1 MPRQLDRQLTAPE
14 RSKLAREASRLAK
27 AFSRAADRYPGDE
40 AGFLAEAEIALE
52 GAVRKL
58 GSPPLDKRREMILI
72 TGRADTVFNRLVVE
86 WEAPGQM
93 SGSRKHRANRHAIG
107 QVRRYIDGLVEKDRR
122 EPDRLAGVACD
133 GRFMIFARY
142 RAGRWIVDDPVA
154 VDDRSAEQLLTS
166 ILAARTGRALTA
178 ENLLKDFSK
187 NLLSKQ
193 LSRALLDQLN
203 SELGHSPD
211 GLTAQLYSQWERLFA
226 VATGVTGEAG
236 SLKADAKKALAA
248 AFGYRAAEIDPARA
262 LFALQTYFAVVTKL
276 IATLALSLFVE
287 RAQWNLAEL
296 ASGGDAE
303 LLDDM
308 VWLHRGSPFREI
320 GLSNVIE
327 PDVFGWFLVD
337 WPAAVRDNVRL
348 VAGLLKEYDPATL
361 QVSPEDARDLLKDL
375 YQGLLPRP
383 LRHALGQYFTP
394 DWLADRTLE
403 RLEYSGDPELRLL
416 DPACGTGTFL
426 VLAIGKLREQLR
438 NEGVSDAVALRQVL
452 GHVTGFDI
460 DPLAVVAA
468 RTNYVLALGPLLG
481 AAKKKEVD
489 LPVYLADSIVSPT
502 WRELLL
508 GDRLVLETA
517 AGRFDLPA
525 CVDTETKLRKV
536 CDLVSPALEEGWPVE
551 DYVKRAGRACGAK
564 AAEREIL
571 EQFFLR
577 CREQHTPEVD
587 GIWPRVIRNAFMPAF
602 LEPFDL
608 IAGNP
613 PWVNW
618 EHLPASYRKRTKPIW
633 EKAGLFVHSGMAAM
647 LGAGKKDVA
656 MLMSY
661 TVTER
666 LLRDG
671 GKLGFVITE
680 TVFKTSGAGQGF
692 RRFRFGDAGP
702 DVKVR
707 HVDEMI
713 DLNPFEGATNRTALM
728 TWERGKRTR
737 YPVGFTVWQR
747 TQARG
752 IRRNATSVEVEE
764 HTRSLP
770 LVASPVSIEDP
781 TSPWIT
787 APRGLVPALRKL
799 VAVEESVYLAHEGVN
814 SGGANGIYWVMVD
827 GPPDSDGL
835 VPVTNLHDV
844 GKKKPPKK
852 YGRIERDLL
861 HPLIRGTDVQRWQV
875 QTWNHL
881 LFVQDQST
889 REGIDGRTM
898 RDEYPGALAFLTEF
912 ETRLRARAAYKRY
925 HSRATGSKRP
935 DAAFWSMF
943 DVGDY
948 TLAPH
953 KVVWKD
959 IASDFAAAVVPIG
972 DSIPL
977 PAHTVIL
984 LACESDEEAHYV
996 CGLLNS
1002 IPARALIASYV
1013 ATHISTH
1020 TTKVV
1025 NVPKF
1030 EARNEVH
1037 REILEASRA
1046 AHAAVAAGEPADQIA
1061 VDLAAARLW
1070 GLDDAEVDGMR
1081 TFLAKLNKR
1090 DLVEA

>member
-1 MPRQLDRQLTAPE
+1 LTAPE
-14 RSKLAREASRLAK
+14 RSKLAREARRLAK
-27 AFSRAADRYPGDE
+27 AFSRAADQHPGDE
-40 AGFLAEAEIALE
+40 AGFLDKAEAALE
-52 GAVRKL
+52 DAVQRL
-58 GSPPLDKRREMILI
+58 GSPPLDKRREMILV

-107 QVRRYIDGLVEKDRR
+107 QVRRYIDGLIEKDRR

-133 GRFMIFARY
+133 GRFIIFARY

-203 SELGHSPD
+203 AELGHSPD
-211 GLTAQLYSQWERLFA
+211 GLTAQLYSQWERFFA

-236 SLKADAKKALAA
+236 SLKADAKKALAT
-248 AFGYRAAEIDPARA
+248 AFGHRASDIDPARA
-262 LFALQTYFAVVTKL
+262 LFALQTYFAIVTKL

-296 ASGGDAE
+296 AVGGDAE

-327 PDVFGWFLVD
+327 PDVFGWFLVE

-348 VAGLLKEYDPATL
+348 VVSLLKEYDPATL

-403 RLEYSGDPELRLL
+403 RLEYRGDPEERLL

-438 NEGVSDAVALRQVL
+438 NEGVSDAVALRTVL

-460 DPLAVVAA
+460 DPLAIVAA
-468 RTNYVLALGPLLG
+468 RANYVLALGPLVG
-481 AAKKKEVD
+481 AAKKKAVD

-502 WRELLL
+502 RRELLF

-525 CVDTETKLRKV
+525 CVDTEKKLREV
-536 CDLVSPALEEGWPVE
+536 CDLVPPALEEDWPVA

-564 AAEREIL
+564 APEREIL
-571 EQFFLR
+571 EQFFRR
-577 CREQHTPEVD
+577 CREQHTAEVD

-602 LEPFDL
+602 LEKFDVV
-608 IAGNP
+608 AGNP

-618 EHLPASYRKRTKPIW
+618 EHLPASYRERTKPIW
-633 EKAGLFVHSGMAAM
+633 EKAGLFVHIGMAAM

-692 RRFRFGDAGP
+692 RRFKFGDSGP
-702 DVKVR
+702 SVKAL

-713 DLNPFEGATNRTALM
+713 DLNPFEGASNRTALM

-752 IRRNATSVEVEE
+752 ISRNATSAEVEE
-764 HTRSLP
+764 QTRALP
-770 LVASPVSIEDP
+770 LVASPVNAEDP

-787 APRGLVPALRKL
+787 APRSLVPALRKL
-799 VAVEESVYLAHEGVN
+799 VAVGESAYHAHEGVN

-827 GPPDSDGL
+827 GPPDSDGR

-844 GKKKPPKK
+844 GKKKIPKK

-861 HPLIRGTDVQRWQV
+861 HPLIRGTDVQRWQA

-881 LFVQDQST
+881 LFVQDSHT
-889 REGIDGRTM
+889 REGIDGGKM
-898 RDEYPGALAFLTEF
+898 QSDYPGALAFLAQF
-912 ETRLRARAAYKRY
+912 EKQLRSRAAYKRY
-925 HSRATGSKRP
+925 HSRGAESKRG

-943 DVGDY
+943 DVGSY
-948 TLAPH
+948 TLAAY
-953 KVVWKD
+953 KVIWKD
-959 IASDFAAAVVPIG
+959 IASDFAAAVVPAG
-972 DSIPL
+972 KPIPL

-984 LACESDEEAHYV
+984 LACNSDDEAHYV

-1002 IPARALIASYV
+1002 IPARTLIAAYV

-1025 NVPKF
+1025 HVPKF
-1030 EARNEVH
+1030 DSDDETH
-1037 REILEASRA
+1037 RKIVMASQA
-1046 AHAAVAAGEPADQIA
+1046 AHAAVSTGECPDQEA

-1070 GLDDAEVDGMR
+1070 DLAPAEVDGMR
-1081 TFLAKLNKR
+1081 EFLTKLNKR
-1090 DLVEA
+1090 DLVEP

>member
-1 MPRQLDRQLTAPE
+1 MTAPE
-14 RSKLAREASRLAK
+14 RSKLAREAKRLAT
-27 AFSRAADRYPGDE
+27 AFSRAADQHPGDE
-40 AGFLAEAEIALE
+40 ASFLAKAETALE
-52 GAVRKL
+52 AAVQKL
-58 GSPPLDKRREMILI
+58 GSPPLDKRREMILV

-93 SGSRKHRANRHAIG
+93 SGRRKHHANRHAIG
-107 QVRRYIDGLVEKDRR
+107 QVRRYIDGLIEKDRR

-154 VDDRSAEQLLTS
+154 VDDRSAERLLTS

-203 SELGHSPD
+203 AELGHSPD
-211 GLTAQLYSQWERLFA
+211 GFTAQLYTQWERLFA

-248 AFGYRAAEIDPARA
+248 AFGYRAAEMEPARA
-262 LFALQTYFAVVTKL
+262 LFALQTYFAIVTKL

-287 RAQWNLAEL
+287 RAKWNLAEL
-296 ASGGDAE
+296 ADGSDAE

-308 VWLHRGSPFREI
+308 VWLHRGGPFSEV

-337 WPAAVRDNVRL
+337 WSATVRDNVRL

-403 RLEYSGDPELRLL
+403 RLEYRGDPEERLL

-438 NEGVSDAVALRQVL
+438 NEGVSDAVALRTVL

-468 RTNYVLALGPLLG
+468 RANYVLALGPLVG
-481 AAKKKEVD
+481 AAKKKTVD
-489 LPVYLADSIVSPT
+489 LPIYLADSIVSPT
-502 WRELLL
+502 RKELLF
-508 GDRLVLETA
+508 GDRLVLDTA

-536 CDLVSPALEEGWPVE
+536 CDLVSPALEEGWEVE
-551 DYVKRAGRACGAK
+551 EYVMRAGRACEAK
-564 AAEREIL
+564 APEREIL
-571 EQFFLR
+571 EQFFRR
-577 CREQHTPEVD
+577 CREQHIAEVD

-602 LEPFDL
+602 LEPFDVV
-608 IAGNP
+608 AGNP

-633 EKAGLFVHSGMAAM
+633 ERAGLFVHGGMTAM

-671 GKLGFVITE
+671 GRLGFVITE

-692 RRFRFGDAGP
+692 RRFKFGDTGP
-702 DVKVR
+702 SVKVR

-728 TWERGKRTR
+728 TWERGQRTR

-747 TQARG
+747 TQAGRL
-752 IRRNATSVEVEE
+752 RRNATPAEVGER
-764 HTRSLP
+764 TRGLP
-770 LVASPVSIEDP
+770 LVASPVSVEDP

-787 APRGLVPALRKL
+787 APRKLVPALRKL
-799 VAVEESVYLAHEGVN
+799 VAVDEPAYLAHEGVN
-814 SGGANGIYWVMVD
+814 SGGANGIYWVMAD
-827 GPPDSDGL
+827 GQPDSDGR

-844 GKKKPPKK
+844 GKKKTPKK

-881 LFVQDQST
+881 LFVQDLHT
-889 REGIDGRTM
+889 REGIDDRTM
-898 RDEYPGALAFLTEF
+898 REEYPSALAFLGQF
-912 ETRLRARAAYKRY
+912 EKQLRSRAAYKRY
-925 HSRATGSKRP
+925 HSRAVGSKRAP
-935 DAAFWSMF
+935 APFWSMF
-943 DVGDY
+943 DVGGY

-959 IASDFAAAVVPIG
+959 IASDFAAAVVPAG
-972 DSIPL
+972 KRIPL

-984 LACESDEEAHYV
+984 LTCDTDDEAHYV

-1002 IPARALIASYV
+1002 IPARTLIAAYV

-1025 NVPKF
+1025 RVPRF
-1030 EARNEVH
+1030 DPQNATHCEVV
-1037 REILEASRA
+1037 EASQA
-1046 AHAAVAAGEPADQIA
+1046 AHAAAASGETPDQVA
-1061 VDLAAARLW
+1061 VDSAASRLW
-1070 GLDDAEVDGMR
+1070 GLDDSEVDDMR
-1081 TFLAKLNKR
+1081 AFLAKLKKR
-1090 DLVEA
+1090 DLAEP